1 MKHRNVLWSMLAI
14 GMAAMLCVG
23 FPSCRN
29 DDNPST
35 PQNPDTPDAP
45 QTEFSVNLDPTDFSI
60 ATIFS
65 PEGDSIYVYG
75 DKDETGNPIQ
85 MRNVV
90 IYPHDGDGGTE
101 ILFDETGNPEKVVA
115 PNGVVMLFDWVDAKK
130 AALTLIDPNTEEQ
143 LNTLIDFEQG
153 TPQNSP
159 SKTRSIDSFSERV
172 GKTTMKV
179 EPIAKSKSLMIAM
192 TRTANSNGQI
202 GNLSIRQCNVATD
215 AECWVDA
222 YSYSGMP
229 HSGLGTHVGR
239 LKCVKKGQGEYK
251 YILPVGI
258 EGQHHDLSEHCSFIM
273 NVLTGIC
280 SVSNTLGP
288 AYKEAICT
296 QITAALA
303 TGVVS
308 VPVALGFEAAC
319 TALNVSLEI
328 FCHTTPMQAA
338 MYGDAY
344 SGGDAFC
351 DLIKEMHLEWDDPLL
366 LVPTVN
372 ALPSYITGI
381 PQQWDGY
388 SSLPD
393 LEVSWGGQAQ
403 ISQFVLEP
411 AAPAHGQSYVATADL
426 YCLAAGSIITLSIV
440 GTDGYSDAKVFVVG
454 DEINYRATLNVPG
467 AESGV
472 KDVCTIKLELPDGSV
487 KTKKASLVFQ

>member
-23 FPSCRN
+23 FPSCSN

-65 PEGDSIYVYG
+65 PEGDSIYIFG
-75 DKDETGNPIQ
+75 EKDEFGNPIR
-85 MRNVV
+85 MSDVL
-90 IYPHDGDGGTE
+90 ITPHDGDGTTE
-101 ILFDETGNPEKVVA
+101 ILFDENKNPQKVIA
-115 PNGVVMLFDWVDAKK
+115 PNGVVMLFEWLEEKK
-130 AALTLIDPNTEEQ
+130 AALTLIDPNSEEQ
-143 LNTLIDFEQG
+143 LNTVVNFSQDN
-153 TPQNSP
+153 NS
-159 SKTRSIDSFSERV
+159 SAETRSVQSFDRRL
-172 GKTTMKV
+172 GKTAFSV
-179 EPIAKSKSLMIAM
+179 VPIKDSPKGINSS
-192 TRTANSNGQI
+192 TRAANSSSGQI
-202 GNLSIRQCNVATD
+202 GNLSVKQCNVETD

-229 HSGLGTHVGR
+229 HSGLGTYVGR
-239 LKCVKKGQGEYK
+239 LKCVKKGTGEYQ
-251 YILPVGI
+251 YILPTGI
-258 EGQHHDLSEHCSFIM
+258 EGQHHDLSEHCDFIM
-273 NVLTGIC
+273 DVLTGIC
-280 SVSNTLGP
+280 SINNTLGP
-288 AYKEAICT
+288 AYKESICT
-296 QITAALA
+296 YITAALA

-338 MYGDAY
+338 MYGDV
-344 SGGDAFC
+344 GDKAFC
-351 DLIKEMHLEWDDPLL
+351 GLIEEMHLEWDDPLVF
-366 LVPTVN
+366 VPTVN
-372 ALPSYITGI
+372 ALPSNVTGI
-381 PQQWDGY
+381 PKEWDGFY
-388 SSLPD
+388 PLPD

-440 GTDGYSDAKVFVVG
+440 GTDGYSDANVFVVG